1 MRVSLMCLVS
11 EAVACHPC
19 LRSHDVLGRALEHKN
34 LPTNVFQYDRL
45 RLAEVFVRVER
56 HSLFALFSQLAP
68 AQGLEHS

>member
-1 MRVSLMCLVS
+1 M
-11 EAVACHPC
+11 A
-19 LRSHDVLGRALEHKN
+19 HKN

-56 HSLFALFSQLAP
+56 QSLFALFSQLAP